1 MRSAAAADTDHPVR
15 NTAKAP
21 PAPPAPAASAAHP
34 AGESSDGGAP
44 AAEAADGGPLPEQR
58 GGPAVRRAGPD
69 AGTAHWQFPAAPVHA
84 RMARIW
90 LEAWVADR
98 GPGEEAAYRAAV
110 AFSELVTNAVLHG
123 AGPVTVTV
131 AVTGGR
137 IECEVTDAARD
148 LPVVYTAEEDD
159 EHHRGLA
166 LVDALTTEW
175 RVRRRP
181 EGGKSVAFVVE
192 G

>member
-1 MRSAAAADTDHPVR
+1 MTSAATAGTDHPAR
-15 NTAKAP
+15 ATATAT
-21 PAPPAPAASAAHP
+21 ATAAPAT
-34 AGESSDGGAP
+34 
-44 AAEAADGGPLPEQR
+44 AADGGPLPEQR
-58 GGPAVRRAGPD
+58 
-69 AGTAHWQFPAAPVHA
+69 AGTADDEPSPDGHTGCGRASWQFPAAPVHA

-98 GPGEEAAYRAAV
+98 GPGQEAAYRAAV

-131 AVTGGR
+131 QVTPVR
-137 IECEVTDAARD
+137 IECEVVDAACD
-148 LPVVYTAEEDD
+148 LPVVSAAEEDD

-192 G
+192 D